1 MRYSVRVNNDLSAA
15 ELIALAAAA
24 ERAGFHQIWVSNDL
38 FLRSAPVL
46 AATIAGHTS
55 TIGVGIAVMN
65 PYSVHVSE
73 LAMLAATLQ
82 EVSDG
87 RFLLG
92 LGAGAEQFLGWAG
105 LARDRPLA
113 TTRTAL
119 VTLRAM
125 LGHADVDRA
134 MLADWSGPD
143 SELKFRVSVPVP
155 VYIGAMGP
163 QMLRMAG
170 QHADG
175 VLPLLYPPEQYAAAR
190 ANVLAGSVP
199 AGRAVDVPACF
210 WVSLAADRAAAKAAL
225 AEKLAY
231 YGPSISAPMLASAGL
246 TPEDFAAAARLAH
259 NGRSAVALVDDRM
272 LALGVAGSPADVVAR
287 CRGLYE
293 LGTRHFSFG
302 PPLGP
307 DPVAA
312 IGLLGEQVLPA
323 LAAFPR
329 RDAPAAP
336 APAPDLSRF
345 IMTIRSIRRR
355 LCARRSKCGPFM
367 PAYAPARTNT
377 PMREPEPRRRR

>member
-15 ELIALAAAA
+15 SLVDLAVAA
-24 ERAGFHQIWVSNDL
+24 EHAGFDQLWVSNDL
-38 FLRSAPVL
+38 LLRSAPVL
-46 AATIAGHTS
+46 AATIAHRTG

-73 LAMLAATLQ
+73 LAMAAATLQ
-82 EVSDG
+82 EVSGG

-125 LGHADVDRA
+125 LGHHDVDRD
-134 MLADWSGPD
+134 LLPDWFGADSV
-143 SELKFRVSVPVP
+143 LKFPVEPPVP

-163 QMLRMAG
+163 RMLQMAG

-175 VLPLLYPPEQYAAAR
+175 VLPLLYPPEQYFTAR
-190 ANVLAGSVP
+190 GNVLAGASL
-199 AGRAVDVPACF
+199 ADRAVDVPACF
-210 WVSLAADRAAAKAAL
+210 WVSLSADPAAARAAL

-231 YGPSISAPMLASAGL
+231 YGPSISAAMLASAGL
-246 TPEDFAAAARLAH
+246 APADFAAAAALAH
-259 NGRSAVALVDDRM
+259 AGRPAVALVNDRM
-272 LALGVAGSPADVVAR
+272 LALGVAGSPADVVER
-287 CRGLYE
+287 CRGLYR
-293 LGTRHFSFG
+293 LGARHFSFG

-312 IGLLGEQVLPA
+312 IGLLGDQVLPA
-323 LAAFPR
+323 LAMLASDP
-329 RDAPAAP
+329 PP
-336 APAPDLSRF
+336 
-345 IMTIRSIRRR
+345 
-355 LCARRSKCGPFM
+355 
-367 PAYAPARTNT
+367 
-377 PMREPEPRRRR
+377 